1 MSWYWSFYS
10 KVSVYWTKSGD
21 ILQSLF
27 HTGMAKKHIQMLA
40 VYIFILAICPKYKY
54 NMKIRDQQFMLQ
66 NCSISCNK
74 VIEKIISAEYYK

>member
-1 MSWYWSFYS
+1 
-10 KVSVYWTKSGD
+10 
-21 ILQSLF
+21 
-27 HTGMAKKHIQMLA
+27 MLA

>member
-1 MSWYWSFYS
+1 
-10 KVSVYWTKSGD
+10 
-21 ILQSLF
+21 
-27 HTGMAKKHIQMLA
+27 MLA
-40 VYIFILAICPKYKY
+40 VYIFILAICPKY